1 MTTITFRPDDESERA
16 LAALTADG
24 SSASTAIRDA
34 LVHEAL
40 VHEALVHEAQR
51 QDDERLRA
59 EAIALAADPDD
70 VAEARRAIE
79 DLEPLRAW

>member
-24 SSASTAIRDA
+24 SSASTAIRD
-34 LVHEAL
+34 AL

>member
-24 SSASTAIRDA
+24 RSASAAIRDA
-34 LVHEAL
+34 LVHEA
-40 VHEALVHEAQR
+40 QR
-51 QDDERLRA
+51 LDDERLRA
-59 EAIALAADPDD
+59 EAVALAADPND
-70 VAEARRAIE
+70 VAEARRVIE

>member
-24 SSASTAIRDA
+24 RSASAAIRD
-34 LVHEAL
+34 
-40 VHEALVHEAQR
+40 ALVHEAQR

-59 EAIALAADPDD
+59 EAVALAADPSD
-70 VAEARRAIE
+70 VAEARRVIE